1 VRIVALF
8 GSSPLALI
16 LAACEGAAPV
26 PVPREPVSAFTPRP
40 AQGCSADYAPR
51 GTVCVHRAYTVDDIL
66 LTRQIADYERGA
78 RAPMVPATP
87 EPASKRS
94 PTDLPPGALS
104 TDTPPDPAEAHARRL
119 AALDAMLARLRA
131 REAAAAPQP
140 RASAQEGSPGTAAA
154 RTTGGAASEGAQ
166 GGGLAGK
173 LAELRHLVQRLPAED
188 TADLSKQLRRDGFTD
203 DELRGLVPTA
213 R

>member
-1 VRIVALF
+1 
-8 GSSPLALI
+8 
-16 LAACEGAAPV
+16 
-26 PVPREPVSAFTPRP
+26 
-40 AQGCSADYAPR
+40 
-51 GTVCVHRAYTVDDIL
+51 VCVHRAYTADDAL

-78 RAPMVPATP
+78 HAPMVPATA
-87 EPASKRS
+87 EPTSKRS

-104 TDTPPDPAEAHARRL
+104 ADTRPDPAEAHARRL
-119 AALDAMLARLRA
+119 AALDAMLTRLRA
-131 REAAAAPQP
+131 REAVLPAGPERHAAAQD
-140 RASAQEGSPGTAAA
+140 GPGTAAA
-154 RTTGGAASEGAQ
+154 EATSSSGSEGAP
-166 GGGLAGK
+166 GGLAGK